1 MHTMEIKMKVPE
13 GWKLVPIEPTN
24 AMLEALYDGDADKP
38 VGEKWDAMLAA
49 VPTPPPQGE
58 R

>member
-1 MHTMEIKMKVPE
+1 MKVPA

-24 AMLEALYDGDADKP
+24 AMLEALYDGDQDKP

-49 VPTPPPQGE
+49 APSPDVTDAAVDE
-58 R
+58 AK